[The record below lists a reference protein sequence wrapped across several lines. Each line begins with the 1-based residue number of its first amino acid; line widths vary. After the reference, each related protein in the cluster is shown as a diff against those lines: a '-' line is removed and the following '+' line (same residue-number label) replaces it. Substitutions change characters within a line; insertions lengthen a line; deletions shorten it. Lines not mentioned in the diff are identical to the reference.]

1 MQKAMSEIDPESDL
15 ARDFDTPYK
24 SIDLADYD
32 RSGAYIGEHCDVYPS
47 EFDEETF
54 LAESPTP
61 EKDVDEL
68 GLLEQFRANEV
79 VDKGINKKLKHRK
92 RHRCK
97 DGSEILVE
105 SEAEMPR
112 EAKILSTSTAMAPLG
127 EGREYRQVLR
137 DPVSASFDPDLHD
150 RLGEVADRVF
160 STIFSDPEMFSR
172 LKRALYEESR

>member
-32 RSGAYIGEHCDVYPS
+32 RSGTYIGEHS
-47 EFDEETF
+47 EMHGLKLDGEALLVE
-54 LAESPTP
+54 APAP
-61 EKDVDEL
+61 EKDVNEL
-68 GLLEQFRANEV
+68 KLLEHFRANEV
-79 VDKGINKKLKHRK
+79 FDNVHLTINKKLKSRK
-92 RHRCK
+92 R
-97 DGSEILVE
+97 ILVE
-105 SEAEMPR
+105 PEADTPR

-127 EGREYRQVLR
+127 EAREYRQVLR

-150 RLGEVADRVF
+150 QLGEVAERVF

-172 LKRALYEESR
+172 LKRVLYEESRR

>member
-1 MQKAMSEIDPESDL
+1 MQKAMCEIDPESDL

-32 RSGAYIGEHCDVYPS
+32 RSGTYIGEHS
-47 EFDEETF
+47 EIHELELDGET
-54 LAESPTP
+54 LLIEAPAP
-61 EKDVDEL
+61 EKDVNEL
-68 GLLEQFRANEV
+68 KLLEHFRAEAHLPI
-79 VDKGINKKLKHRK
+79 DKKLKYRK

-105 SEAEMPR
+105 PEAEAAR
-112 EAKILSTSTAMAPLG
+112 EGKILSTSTAMAPLG

-137 DPVSASFDPDLHD
+137 DPMSASFDPDLHD
-150 RLGEVADRVF
+150 QLGEVAEKVF

-172 LKRALYEESR
+172 VKRALYEESR

>member
-32 RSGAYIGEHCDVYPS
+32 RSGCYIGEHSDLVEAPAS
-47 EFDEETF
+47 
-54 LAESPTP
+54 

-68 GLLEQFRANEV
+68 GLLEQFRANGE
-79 VDKGINKKLKHRK
+79 HRRSK
-92 RHRCK
+92 A
-97 DGSEILVE
+97 DSEILAE
-105 SEAEMPR
+105 PEADTPR
-112 EAKILSTSTAMAPLG
+112 EAKILGISTKMAPLG

-150 RLGEVADRVF
+150 RLGEVAERVF

-172 LKRALYEESR
+172 VKRALYEESR